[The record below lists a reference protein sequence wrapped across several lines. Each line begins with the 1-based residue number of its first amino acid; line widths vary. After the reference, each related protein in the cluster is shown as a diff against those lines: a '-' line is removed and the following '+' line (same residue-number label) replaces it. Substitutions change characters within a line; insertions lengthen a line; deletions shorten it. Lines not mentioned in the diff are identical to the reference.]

1 MNTENEYW
9 SQLRTV
15 ITKLEIVN
23 SSFGRFS
30 IRLLQFAAVLNVPTF
45 SSQLFFSVKLAYL
58 SFLSPPSFFI
68 QQCWA
73 LFTCNFCPCGF
84 AFFVLF
90 VCFLLETYILLNKL
104 SFSQDLVY
112 RCCLPNL
119 QRLQFRKSLEN
130 FIAIT
135 LMQLRRSYHI

>member
-58 SFLSPPSFFI
+58 SFLSPPTVS
-68 QQCWA
+68 
-73 LFTCNFCPCGF
+73 LFNSVGLCLHAT
-84 AFFVLF
+84 FVLAALRSLFCLF
-90 VCFLLETYILLNKL
+90 V
-104 SFSQDLVY
+104 FSWK
-112 RCCLPNL
+112 RIFC
-119 QRLQFRKSLEN
+119 
-130 FIAIT
+130 
-135 LMQLRRSYHI
+135 